1 MGHQTGTGS
10 YCHAATQKNIH
21 SNDPHMIIRAYLRA
35 STRDQDANRAREQL
49 KSFAHDHG
57 ARITTYYVENA
68 SGASIERAELQR
80 LLSEAAEGDIL
91 LVESIDRL
99 SRLPQPM
106 WEALKRQIGQAGL
119 QVVAVDLPV
128 THAVMKPATEGVEAW
143 LQKAIAQ
150 MLIEFMAAFA
160 RKDWEDRRTR
170 QAQGIATAKEAGRLQ
185 PRQPN
190 LKMYARIIETRKT
203 LSIRKTAEL
212 LGCSKGTV
220 ERAQAWAREELEKE
234 GTPV

>member
-1 MGHQTGTGS
+1 
-10 YCHAATQKNIH
+10 
-21 SNDPHMIIRAYLRA
+21 MIIRAYLRA

-68 SGASIERAELQR
+68 SGAIIERAELQR

-128 THAVMKPATEGVEAW
+128 THAALKPATEGTEGTEAW
-143 LQKAIAQ
+143 IQKAIAQ
-150 MLIEFMAAFA
+150 MLVEFMAAFA
-160 RKDWEDRRTR
+160 RKDWEDRRVR
-170 QAQGIATAKEAGRLQ
+170 QAQGIDAAKKAGRLQ

-190 LKMYARIIETRKT
+190 LKMYARIIEARKT

-220 ERAQAWAREELEKE
+220 ERAQAWAREALQE
-234 GTPV
+234 GTTV

>member
-10 YCHAATQKNIH
+10 YCHAATQKNSH
-21 SNDPHMIIRAYLRA
+21 SNDSHMIIRAYLRA

-49 KSFAHDHG
+49 KSFVHDHG

-91 LVESIDRL
+91 LVESTDRL

-128 THAVMKPATEGVEAW
+128 THAAMKPATEGVEAW

-170 QAQGIATAKEAGRLQ
+170 QAQGIATAKQAGRLQ

-190 LKMYARIIETRKT
+190 LKMYARIIEARKT

-220 ERAQAWAREELEKE
+220 ERAQAWAREALQE
-234 GTPV
+234 GTTV

>member
-1 MGHQTGTGS
+1 MQAGKQTSYSTGN
-10 YCHAATQKNIH
+10 HKRGQL
-21 SNDPHMIIRAYLRA
+21 MIIRSYLRA

-68 SGASIERAELQR
+68 SGASLERAELQR

-106 WEALKRQIGQAGL
+106 WEALKRQISQAGL
-119 QVVAVDLPV
+119 QVVSVDLPV
-128 THAVMKPATEGVEAW
+128 THAALKPATEGIEAW
-143 LQKAIAQ
+143 LQKAMAQ
-150 MLIEFMAAFA
+150 MLVEFMAAFA
-160 RKDWEDRRTR
+160 RKDYDDRRNR
-170 QAQGIATAKEAGRLQ
+170 QRQGIEAAKQAGRLQ

-190 LKMYARIIETRKT
+190 LKMYARIIEARKT

-220 ERAQAWAREELEKE
+220 ERAQAWAREQE
-234 GTPV
+234 GSTV

>member
-1 MGHQTGTGS
+1 
-10 YCHAATQKNIH
+10 
-21 SNDPHMIIRAYLRA
+21 MIIRAYLRA

-49 KSFAHDHG
+49 KTFAHEHG

-68 SGASIERAELQR
+68 SGANLERAELQR

-106 WEALKRQIGQAGL
+106 WEALKRQISQAGL
-119 QVVAVDLPV
+119 QVVSIDLPV
-128 THAVMKPATEGVEAW
+128 TYAALKPATEGIETW
-143 LQKAIAQ
+143 LQKAMAQ
-150 MLIEFMAAFA
+150 MLVEFMAAFA
-160 RKDWEDRRTR
+160 RKDYEDRRHR
-170 QAQGIATAKEAGRLQ
+170 QSQGIEAAKQAGRLK

-190 LKMYARIIETRKT
+190 LKMYARIIEARKT

-220 ERAQAWAREELEKE
+220 ERAQIWARDALEME
-234 GTPV
+234 GPTNVAS